1 MKKVRRSKQITDNIN
16 TIYFADLAMVLIV
29 VFFIM
34 TAQESE
40 YVIDIIQGVNKE
52 KCGNICAHSSAIRVI
67 VTDDGG
73 LIFNYPRRNI
83 SVYDEKEASGHIQT
97 LLGELPTNTVWLFSS
112 DTVAL
117 KHTIAATVL
126 FKKNDIERIVWNAL

>member
-1 MKKVRRSKQITDNIN
+1 MKKVRRSKQITDNID

-40 YVIDIIQGVNKE
+40 YVINIIQGVNKE
-52 KCGNICAHSSAIRVI
+52 KCDNVCAHSSALRVI
-67 VTDDGG
+67 ITDDGF
-73 LIFNYPRRNI
+73 ITFNYPQRNI
-83 SVYDEKEASGHIQT
+83 SVYDEKEASDYIQK
-97 LLGELPTNTVWLFSS
+97 LLGELPTNTVWLFAS

-117 KHTIAATVL
+117 KYTIAATAL
-126 FKKNDIERIVWNAL
+126 FKKNDINRIVWNAL